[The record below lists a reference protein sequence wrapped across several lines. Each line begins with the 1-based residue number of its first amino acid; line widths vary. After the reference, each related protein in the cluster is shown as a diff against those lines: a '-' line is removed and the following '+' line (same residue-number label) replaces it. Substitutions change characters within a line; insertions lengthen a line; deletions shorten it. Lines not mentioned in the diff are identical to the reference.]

1 MKISNQCNKHF
12 WEMKG
17 EEDCTLSGLLCFSTI
32 KHTEHSQI
40 QGETETSADTPTS
53 MTVYLVSAY
62 H

>member
-1 MKISNQCNKHF
+1 
-12 WEMKG
+12 MKG